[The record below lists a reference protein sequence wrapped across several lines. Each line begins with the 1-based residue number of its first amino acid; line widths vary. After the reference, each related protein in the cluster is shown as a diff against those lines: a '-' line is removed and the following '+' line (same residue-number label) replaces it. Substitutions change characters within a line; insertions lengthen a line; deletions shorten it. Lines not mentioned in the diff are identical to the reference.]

1 MNRNL
6 ILLTLS
12 QALMMTVV
20 GLLLSASAL
29 VGARLAGSAALATL
43 PLALQ
48 YLVTLLALAPASRLM
63 ARWGRGPVFM
73 AGAACGGAGLLLA
86 AAGIAFERFSLF
98 CMGAACVGIYGAV
111 GQFYRFAAIEAVPLA
126 QRGRAVALTLS
137 GGVLAA
143 FAGPAIARATRDLL
157 AEPFLASFL
166 ALVAGAFLAAL
177 LAGALHLPEAVAGRR
192 DAPRRSLRDL
202 LDDAAL
208 RLALIGGMVAYG
220 VMNLL
225 MTATPLAM
233 LCARLDFAA
242 TAGVIQWHLVAMFA
256 PSFLTGALIGRVG
269 TRAVMALGTVLT
281 LGGIAVALAGTA
293 LAHFEGA
300 LVLVGVGWNFLY
312 VAATSLLAE
321 SWCEEDKAR
330 VQALNDSLV
339 FGVVSLATFGA
350 GPLVDRL
357 GWESVNLLA
366 ALPLIGLL
374 VGVWRWRPRPGG
386 ALASRG

>member
-63 ARWGRGPVFM
+63 ARWGRRPVFV

-98 CMGAACVGIYGAV
+98 CLGAAWVGAYGAV
-111 GQFYRFAAIEAVPLA
+111 GQFYRFAAIEAVPPA
-126 QRGRAVALTLS
+126 ERGRAVSLTLS

-157 AEPFLASFL
+157 AAPFLASFL
-166 ALVAGAFLAAL
+166 ALVASALLAAL
-177 LAGALHLPEAVAGRR
+177 LAMALRLPGAAVGRADSPGR
-192 DAPRRSLRDL
+192 PLRSL
-202 LDDAAL
+202 LDDGAL
-208 RLALIGGMVAYG
+208 RLALVGGMVAYG

-256 PSFLTGALIGRVG
+256 PSFLTGALIGRLG
-269 TRAVMALGTVLT
+269 TRAVMALGAVLV
-281 LGGIAVALAGTA
+281 LLGIAVAVLGAA

-321 SWCEEDKAR
+321 SWREEDKAR

-357 GWESVNLLA
+357 GWEVVNLLA
-366 ALPLIGLL
+366 ALPVMGLL
-374 VGVWRWRPRPGG
+374 VWAWRGRPRPGP
-386 ALASRG
+386 ALASRS

>member
-48 YLVTLLALAPASRLM
+48 YMVTLLALAPASRLM

-73 AGAACGGAGLLLA
+73 AGAVCGGVGLLLA

-98 CMGAACVGIYGAV
+98 CLGAACVGIYGAV

-269 TRAVMALGTVLT
+269 TRAVMTLGTVLT

-321 SWCEEDKAR
+321 SWREEDKAR

>member
-29 VGARLAGSAALATL
+29 VGARLAGSAALATV

-63 ARWGRGPVFM
+63 ARWGRGPVFA

-98 CMGAACVGIYGAV
+98 CLGAACVGIYGAV

-166 ALVAGAFLAAL
+166 ALVAGALLAAL
-177 LAGALHLPEAVAGRR
+177 LAGALRLPGAAAGRGE
-192 DAPRRSLRDL
+192 APGRPLRHL
-202 LDDAAL
+202 LDDGAL
-208 RLALIGGMVAYG
+208 RLALAGGMVAYG

-269 TRAVMALGTVLT
+269 TRAVMALGALLT
-281 LGGIAVALAGTA
+281 LGGIAVAVAGTA

-321 SWCEEDKAR
+321 SWREEDKAR

-357 GWESVNLLA
+357 GWEAVNLLA
-366 ALPLIGLL
+366 ALPVMGLL
-374 VGVWRWRPRPGG
+374 VWAWCGGPRPGRV
-386 ALASRG
+386 LASRG

>member
-1 MNRNL
+1 
-6 ILLTLS
+6 
-12 QALMMTVV
+12 
-20 GLLLSASAL
+20 
-29 VGARLAGSAALATL
+29 
-43 PLALQ
+43 
-48 YLVTLLALAPASRLM
+48 
-63 ARWGRGPVFM
+63 VFM

-321 SWCEEDKAR
+321 SWREEDKAR

>member
-29 VGARLAGSAALATL
+29 VGARLAGSAALATV

-48 YLVTLLALAPASRLM
+48 YLMTLLALAPASRLM
-63 ARWGRGPVFM
+63 VRWGRGPVFV

-98 CMGAACVGIYGAV
+98 CLGAACVGIYGAV

-166 ALVAGAFLAAL
+166 ALVAGALLAAG
-177 LAGALHLPEAVAGRR
+177 LAGGLRLPGAPAGRGEASGR
-192 DAPRRSLRDL
+192 PLRCL

-208 RLALIGGMVAYG
+208 RLALVGGMVAYG

-269 TRAVMALGTVLT
+269 TRAVMALGAVMT
-281 LGGIAVALAGTA
+281 LGGIAVAVAGTA

-321 SWCEEDKAR
+321 SWREEDKAR

-357 GWESVNLLA
+357 GWEAVNLLA
-366 ALPLIGLL
+366 ALPVIGLL
-374 VGVWRWRPRPGG
+374 VGVWRGRPRPGR

>member
-321 SWCEEDKAR
+321 SWREEDKAR

>member
-29 VGARLAGSAALATL
+29 VGARLAGSAALATV

-63 ARWGRGPVFM
+63 ARWGRGPVFA

-98 CMGAACVGIYGAV
+98 CLGAACVGIYGAV

-126 QRGRAVALTLS
+126 QRGQAVALILS

-166 ALVAGAFLAAL
+166 ALVVGALLAAL
-177 LAGALHLPEAVAGRR
+177 LAGALRLPEAVAGHGA
-192 DAPRRSLRDL
+192 APGRPLRGL
-202 LDDAAL
+202 LDDGAL
-208 RLALIGGMVAYG
+208 RLALVGGMVAYG

-269 TRAVMALGTVLT
+269 TRAVMSLGAAMT
-281 LGGIAVALAGTA
+281 LGGIAVAVAGTA

-321 SWCEEDKAR
+321 SWREEDKAR

-357 GWESVNLLA
+357 GWEAVNLLA
-366 ALPLIGLL
+366 ALTVMGLL
-374 VGVWRWRPRPGG
+374 VWVWRGGPRPGRV
-386 ALASRG
+386 LASRG

>member
-6 ILLTLS
+6 LLLTLS

-29 VGARLAGSAALATL
+29 VGARLADSAALATL

-48 YLVTLLALAPASRLM
+48 YLATLLALPLASRLM
-63 ARWGRGPVFM
+63 AQRGRRPVFV
-73 AGAACGGAGLLLA
+73 AGALCGGTGLLLA
-86 AAGIAFERFSLF
+86 AAGIALGRFSLF
-98 CMGAACVGIYGAV
+98 CLGAACVGVYGAV
-111 GQFYRFAAIEAVPLA
+111 GQFYRFAALETVPPA
-126 QRGRAVALTLS
+126 ARGRAVSLTLS

-143 FAGPAIARATRDLL
+143 FAGPAIARVTRDLL
-157 AEPFLASFL
+157 DAPFLASFL
-166 ALVAGAFLAAL
+166 GLVACTLLSAL
-177 LAGALHLPEAVAGRR
+177 LAMALRLPRASPGGATLPCRLL
-192 DAPRRSLRDL
+192 RSLLGDGG
-202 LDDAAL
+202 L
-208 RLALIGGMVAYG
+208 RLALAGGMVGYG

-233 LCARLDFAA
+233 LCARLDFGA

-269 TRAVMALGTVLT
+269 TRAVMG
-281 LGGIAVALAGTA
+281 LGGVLMLGGVAVALSGTA
-293 LAHFEGA
+293 LAHFQGA

-321 SWCEEDKAR
+321 SWREEDKAR
-330 VQALNDSLV
+330 VQAINDSLV

-350 GPLVDRL
+350 GPLVGRF
-357 GWESVNLLA
+357 GWEAVNRLA
-366 ALPLIGLL
+366 ALPVVALL
-374 VGVWRWRPRPGG
+374 VWACLQRRRPGG
-386 ALASRG
+386 VLASRG

>member
-86 AAGIAFERFSLF
+86 AAGIAFESFSLF

-321 SWCEEDKAR
+321 SWREEDKAR

>member
-126 QRGRAVALTLS
+126 LRGRAVALTLS

-321 SWCEEDKAR
+321 SWREEDKAR

>member
-192 DAPRRSLRDL
+192 DAPRRSLREL

>member
-29 VGARLAGSAALATL
+29 VGARLAGSAALATF

-321 SWCEEDKAR
+321 SWREEDKAR